1 MYAKCHRHYKCLKTE
16 TRESTLIKQEITTPR
31 VRRLDEAR
39 GEFQKKQAK
48 LSKTTYFKIS
58 LYNNQSVSCNMTGD
72 ELRKGLSEWGKV
84 AKEALLQKC
93 KSQTQL
99 STLHK
104 ESEELSCE
112 VRVEYNRFSSLLRV
126 QRELLQ
132 NIVKLVPLIEEKRH
146 LEVEI
151 AREQEQL
158 QEDEKVHQEK
168 VAARRRNSEVA
179 LEELK
184 KKFDSQKNEAVEKAK
199 KEEFS
204 HQKEVNQLDE
214 EIEKLTDKLKQQK
227 TWHLD
232 TVSDLESKKVHAVE
246 LEYKA
251 KLEEMGKNFEDCKA
265 QNVQLKE
272 ELHAVHEALR
282 HQELLSIVRNVPPW
296 SRNATDS
303 PAPEQISVESPNKT
317 RARKGYNDSSGETSQ
332 MSPTKDVDLG
342 EQEKTIS
349 LRNRS
354 SNLARRKLFKRKATD
369 PLI

>member
-1 MYAKCHRHYKCLKTE
+1 MPV
-16 TRESTLIKQEITTPR
+16 TTS
-31 VRRLDEAR
+31 E
-39 GEFQKKQAK
+39 E
-48 LSKTTYFKIS
+48 
-58 LYNNQSVSCNMTGD
+58 SVSCNMTGD

-232 TVSDLESKKVHAVE
+232 TVSDLESKHKIEQDYLEYRIQLLKENQSSQALSDKDVITSKVHAVE